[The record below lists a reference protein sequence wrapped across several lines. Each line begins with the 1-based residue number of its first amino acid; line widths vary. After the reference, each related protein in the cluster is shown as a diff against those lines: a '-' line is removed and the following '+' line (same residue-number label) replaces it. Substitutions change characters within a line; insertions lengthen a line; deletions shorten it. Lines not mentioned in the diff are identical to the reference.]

1 MKKQFSSS
9 MPSLYF
15 YMLTR
20 NIRSLL
26 LNLHHILDLKKITTD
41 RNKLLVEAKT
51 IYGKNID
58 LNANEEY
65 ATLLS
70 IVILQIMGKCL
81 TYYFIKLI
89 IFNVI
94 LLGLEAHEMFI
105 KNVAKGLYVY
115 HTIETFMLPSTAP
128 EMKKR
133 ATNIIGFLFDFKVE

>member
-70 IVILQIMGKCL
+70 IVILQIMG
-81 TYYFIKLI
+81 
-89 IFNVI
+89 
-94 LLGLEAHEMFI
+94 LEAHEMFI

-133 ATNIIGFLFDFKVE
+133 ATNIIGFLFDFKNYIMNTADSIKTTLNDKK